1 MANIDYKDGGYSI
14 PALSSQHF
22 TFWWGRDSK
31 APNEYFNVSIS
42 PTLNSANLPLV
53 EEKEK
58 LFMPAGKALGELCCI

>member
-1 MANIDYKDGGYSI
+1 MLDRRRAKRNKPSKGEESWANIDYKDGGYSI

-42 PTLNSANLPLV
+42 PTLDSANLPW
-53 EEKEK
+53 
-58 LFMPAGKALGELCCI
+58 